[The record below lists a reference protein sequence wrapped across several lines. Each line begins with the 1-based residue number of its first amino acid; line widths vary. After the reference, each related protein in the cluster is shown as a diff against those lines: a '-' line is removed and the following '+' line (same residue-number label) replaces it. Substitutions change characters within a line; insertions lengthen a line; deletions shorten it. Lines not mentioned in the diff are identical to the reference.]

1 VHGDAR
7 EMGQNGEEAKGISAP
22 CSPWAM
28 VACRGGSAGGGRLEV
43 AALRGGSALV
53 LRKEGGS
60 VVAVWVEPGSCR
72 PLFIDVGRWLSGRY
86 FELEDL
92 LRPAM
97 AVRERSR
104 RGLGRRD
111 SRPIGWWRCWTRPVV
126 QGVSW
131 LCSGD
136 AERTAG
142 CGGAVDRG
150 DGSGRSL

>member
-1 VHGDAR
+1 
-7 EMGQNGEEAKGISAP
+7 MGQNGEEAKGISTP

-28 VACRGGSAGGGRLEV
+28 VACRGGSAGGDGLVVV
-43 AALRGGSALV
+43 ALGSGSALV
-53 LRKEGGS
+53 LRKEEGS
-60 VVAVWVEPGSCR
+60 VVAVRGEPGSCR
-72 PLFIDVGRWLSGRY
+72 PLFIGAGRRLSGQY
-86 FELEDL
+86 FELEEL

-97 AVRERSR
+97 AVRQRSR

-131 LCSGD
+131 PCSGD